1 LIFKGRLKIMWR
13 VSIRKIA
20 VPAILLTIV
29 GGLIFAGCASPV
41 LVATCSKKLVASQ
54 SAPIPNNALTEISGI
69 AASRV
74 NSGLLW
80 VHNDSGDTARIFG
93 LDAQG
98 ITHATYRLDAAS
110 AIDWEDIALGRGPVA
125 SMTYIYVG
133 DIGDNNSLRSEIVI
147 YRVAEPV
154 VDLAGSVSGSL
165 SGVDA
170 IRLRYPDGAH
180 NAEALLV
187 DPVTGD
193 IVVITKSMSGG
204 AQKAYSVPGSTTPG
218 VLTTMEYLATITT
231 SASAFGAIT
240 GADISQNGLQLAL
253 RTYGGVA
260 VSARPDVGTPLS
272 NFLGGG
278 AKIIMCAAP
287 APSEV
292 QGEAIGFE
300 SSGRGFVTVSEGV
313 GAVLHRFTAP

>member
-1 LIFKGRLKIMWR
+1 MER

-41 LVATCSKKLVASQ
+41 LVATCSKRLVASQ
-54 SAPIPNNALTEISGI
+54 SAPISNGALTEISGI
-69 AASRV
+69 AGSRL
-74 NSGLLW
+74 NPGLLW

-98 ITHATYRLDAAS
+98 ITRATYRLESAS
-110 AIDWEDIALGRGPVA
+110 AIDWEDIAVGRGPVA

-133 DIGDNNSLRSEIVI
+133 DIGDNNSMRSEIVV

-180 NAEALLV
+180 NAEALFV

-193 IVVITKSMSGG
+193 IVVITKSFSGG
-204 AQKAYSVPGSTTPG
+204 AQKAYRVSGLTNPG
-218 VLTTMEYLATITT
+218 VVTTMEYLATITT
-231 SASAFGAIT
+231 APSAFGAIT
-240 GADISQNGLQLAL
+240 GADISPNGLQLAL

-260 VSARPDVGTPLS
+260 VSARTDVATPLS
-272 NFLGGG
+272 TFLGGG
-278 AKIIMCAAP
+278 AKIIICPAP
-287 APSEV
+287 APSEG

-300 SSGRGFVTVSEGV
+300 ATGRGFVTVSEGA

>member
-1 LIFKGRLKIMWR
+1 MWR

-54 SAPIPNNALTEISGI
+54 SAPISNNALTEISGI

-74 NSGLLW
+74 NPGLLW

-98 ITHATYRLDAAS
+98 ITHATYRLEAAS
-110 AIDWEDIALGRGPVA
+110 AIDWEDIAIGRGPVA
-125 SMTYIYVG
+125 SMTYIYLG
-133 DIGDNNSLRSEIVI
+133 DIGDNNSLRSEIVV
-147 YRVAEPV
+147 YRVTEPV

-165 SGVDA
+165 SDLDA

-204 AQKAYSVPGSTTPG
+204 AQKAYRVSGSTTPG
-218 VLTTMEYLATITT
+218 VLTTMEYLATVTT
-231 SASAFGAIT
+231 VSNLFGAIT
-240 GADISQNGLQLAL
+240 GADISPNGLQFAL

-260 VSARPDVGTPLS
+260 VSARMETKTPLS
-272 NFLGGG
+272 SLLGGG
-278 AKIIMCAAP
+278 AGIVSCAAP
-287 APSEV
+287 APSET
-292 QGEAIGFE
+292 QGEAIGFDAN
-300 SSGRGFVTVSEGV
+300 GRGFITVSEGV
-313 GAVLHRFTAP
+313 GATLHRFVAP